1 MAITIGHKGWI
12 DLLSNK
18 AGPKRKPV
26 RIIQF
31 LGDTGTFTVNNIGI
45 TNDAHIVG
53 VINVTTGG
61 RADSILE
68 WVEAGTQGAFNHADT
83 GTTTN
88 TVANNVYWAILSD
101 TGPQTSA

>member
-1 MAITIGHKGWI
+1 MPYTIGHKGWI
-12 DLLSNK
+12 DILSNK

-26 RIIQF
+26 RIVQF
-31 LGDTGTFTVNNIGI
+31 TGDTGTFTVSNIGI

-53 VINVTTGG
+53 IVDVTTGG
-61 RADSILE
+61 NASSPGE

-88 TVANNVYWAILSD
+88 VTSGNVMWAIMSD

>member
-1 MAITIGHKGWI
+1 MAITIGHKGWL

-26 RIIQF
+26 RIAQVV
-31 LGDTGTFTVNNIGI
+31 GDTGTFTVTNIGI
-45 TNDAHIVG
+45 TNDAHLVG
-53 VINVTTGG
+53 VVNVTTGAPG
-61 RADSILE
+61 DSLAT
-68 WVEAGTQGAFNHADT
+68 WTEAGTQGSIDHADT

-88 TVANNVYWAILSD
+88 IANGDVLFLILSD

>member
-26 RIIQF
+26 RIVQF
-31 LGDTGTFTVNNIGI
+31 LGDTGTFTVTNIGF
-45 TNDAHIVG
+45 TSEAH
-53 VINVTTGG
+53 VIAVIDVTTGANVSSPAEFTDG
-61 RADSILE
+61 A
-68 WVEAGTQGAFNHADT
+68 AQGTIDHADT

-88 TVANNVYWAILSD
+88 VTAGDVLWAIVSD
-101 TGPQTSA
+101 TGPQA